1 MLERAQVSFT
11 FSALLGQDMISEGLS
26 VFVAA
31 FAGFFKPLGRATT
44 CLKFGHFHTPHSKLS
59 LMVSPLQTN
68 NGTARG
74 KKETAKAITPCS
86 RSLDFA
92 QDRDTVKCLLAG

>member
-31 FAGFFKPLGRATT
+31 FTGFFKPLGRTT
-44 CLKFGHFHTPHSKLS
+44 TGFHFGHFHTRI
-59 LMVSPLQTN
+59 QN
-68 NGTARG
+68 
-74 KKETAKAITPCS
+74 
-86 RSLDFA
+86 
-92 QDRDTVKCLLAG
+92 

>member
-31 FAGFFKPLGRATT
+31 FTGFFKPLGRTT
-44 CLKFGHFHTPHSKLS
+44 TGFHFGHFHTPHSKLS

-68 NGTARG
+68 NGTARS
-74 KKETAKAITPCS
+74 KKETTKASEQKKGPKS
-86 RSLDFA
+86 MDFSA
-92 QDRDTVKCLLAG
+92 V